1 MVEEVFIERTAA
13 NSPFRQKAVRMS
25 LEAMRE
31 DLAGAP
37 HPLTF
42 VEARSGAHSVVLA
55 AASLRRTYL

>member
-37 HPLTF
+37 QPLTF

-55 AASLRRTYL
+55 PASLRRTYL